1 MELSDK
7 EHNKMSLQNN
17 IDLLIQEKEVLKN
30 EKNKLI
36 LEIN

>member
-7 EHNKMSLQNN
+7 EHNKMSLQNS
-17 IDLLIQEKEVLKN
+17 IDLMIRQKEVLEN

-36 LEIN
+36 FEID